1 MRMLS
6 EAELDVVF
14 GGGDSTATATTLAP
28 VVVTGTRITS
38 NSGDY
43 LSGWSDFRQD
53 ETWSSGSSNYGCYA
67 GGTYPA
73 LSPNS
78 IPTPPGLECM
88 LAATAAPGKGLPA
101 GVSVHVG
108 NYFAFKETTEGDPNI
123 GSYTMSS
130 SPGIPGNYDVMINGT
145 FVGSHLYIYAR
156 GMITSADSSSY
167 VDPVDGMERPNGIGS
182 LTARE
187 NALRTF
193 GHEVAHANGV
203 GDEPTATSYGN
214 HAVERFRA
222 GAGTSCPR

>member
-28 VVVTGTRITS
+28 VVVTEKRITS
-38 NSGDY
+38 NSGDF

-101 GVSVHVG
+101 GVSVHVV
-108 NYFAFKETTEGDPNI
+108 NNFAFRETTQGDPNI
-123 GSYTMSS
+123 GGYAFSS
-130 SPGIPGNYDVMINGT
+130 SPTIPGNYDVMINGT
-145 FVGSHLYIYAR
+145 FVGSNLYIYAR
-156 GMITSADSSSY
+156 GMIASQDSSSY

-187 NALRTF
+187 NALLTF
-193 GHEVAHANGV
+193 AHEAAHANGISNEA
-203 GDEPTATSYGN
+203 DATSYGK